1 MCDKFRTD
9 KLYFTRQIDYH
20 DVDKKY
26 VPEEL
31 TGNSEEVLAD
41 VSDQCMELSLCLEAS
56 PVVPVKRKRIS
67 DLSDRSVDAY
77 KRKYERMKKS
87 LKLKFAK
94 IAAPGQEEEL
104 LAVLSS
110 SEDSDQEDVVPDD
123 LCALYERY
131 KVSDAIGKVIF
142 ISLIDHNKYSGKQ
155 IMSIFKC
162 NNWAW
167 RKGVTLSK
175 EPKFKLPQKVPFK
188 RNRFNETKCEHF
200 LE

>member
-1 MCDKFRTD
+1 
-9 KLYFTRQIDYH
+9 
-20 DVDKKY
+20 
-26 VPEEL
+26 
-31 TGNSEEVLAD
+31 
-41 VSDQCMELSLCLEAS
+41 
-56 PVVPVKRKRIS
+56 
-67 DLSDRSVDAY
+67 
-77 KRKYERMKKS
+77 MKKS

-94 IAAPGQEEEL
+94 IAAPGQEEVL
-104 LAVLSS
+104 LALLSS

-188 RNRFNETKCEHF
+188 RNRFNVTKCEHF
-200 LE
+200 LEYIFANGFLQDTAFVGHLVSSSRSSDTPVVSNGFRVYFHGRS